1 MDYIK
6 GSDLM
11 LFVKQTNGTVKS
23 LAFAT
28 SHTLSI
34 SGETTDVS
42 TKDHGIYGATEVTR
56 INWSI
61 TTDNLYTVS
70 TFNDLY
76 DRMRTRQTVEVYFCL
91 KTPTERQGTPATVNL
106 QGDTYDTWHPTTTT
120 GEDGYYGKAFIT
132 SLDANAA
139 SGENA
144 TFSATFSGVG
154 ALSKGLYGSVEA
166 AAGGST
172 EIIINEG
179 TASEVVYDKASGAY
193 DSSAEYYI
201 YSNGQMVK
209 VDIDSTEYSSGKQIF
224 YVEKTS

>member
-1 MDYIK
+1 
-6 GSDLM
+6 M
-11 LFVKQTNGTVKS
+11 LFVKQPNGTVKS

-28 SHTLSI
+28 NHTLSI

-179 TASEVVYDKASGAY
+179 TASETVYDKASGTY

-209 VDIDSTEYSSGKQIF
+209 VDIDATEYSSGKQIF
-224 YVEKTS
+224 YVEKNS